1 MLASPPLFKNN
12 REFAVVAVVIVA
24 LIALRL
30 FFSYQEYKKLQ
41 ALDGYYYSDAQVEKI
56 YDKKYYKNGATL
68 LKLKSEDGKIFYL
81 FTNKRPP
88 KRFSWVRV
96 KYRLKKDTPFLKY
109 LSGFF
114 ANGDIVAPIEDG
126 FDPRAFLRRQIDK
139 QHDTKS
145 AINTFYHAI
154 FLADPLDRELREK
167 ISNLGISHLV
177 AISGFHLGIMW
188 LFIFGILF
196 IPYRFLQIRYFPWRH
211 RNIDLGLITLIL
223 LGLFVLFVGAPPA
236 LTRSYVMLTLT
247 WFVLVMGLELISFQF
262 LAFAVLLI
270 LLLKPSLVASLGFWL
285 SVTGVFY
292 IFLLIKWFR
301 NHSAWF
307 ITLVAIPVG
316 VFLLMFPIG
325 HIVFQNT
332 TAWQLMSP
340 PLSLAFIIFYPV
352 ALFMHLLGLGNL
364 FDPALLA
371 LFDLP
376 KGSVAVEMPTPLIV
390 LYIFMS
396 LASIWSKRIFY
407 ATLFLATAITA
418 YYIVIASFAKG

>member
-1 MLASPPLFKNN
+1 MLASPPLFKNS
-12 REFAVVAVVIVA
+12 REFTIVALVIVA

-30 FFSYQEYKKLQ
+30 FFSYQEYQKLQ
-41 ALDGYYYSDAQVEKI
+41 TIDGYYYSDAQVEKV
-56 YDKKYYKNGATL
+56 YDTKYYKNGATL
-68 LKLKSEDGKIFYL
+68 LKLKSEDGKVFYL
-81 FTNKRPP
+81 FTNKMPP

-96 KYRLKKDTPFLKY
+96 KYRLKKDTTFLKY

-139 QHDTKS
+139 QHDAKS

-167 ISNLGISHLV
+167 ISNLGVSHLV

-196 IPYRFLQIRYFPWRH
+196 VPYRFLQIRYFPWRH

-223 LGLFVLFVGAPPA
+223 LGIFVLFVGAPPA

-301 NHSAWF
+301 DYSAWF

-332 TAWQLMSP
+332 TVWQLMSP

-352 ALFMHLLGLGNL
+352 ALFIHLIGLGNL
-364 FDPALLA
+364 FDPALLT

-390 LYIFMS
+390 LYLFMS
-396 LASIWSKRIFY
+396 IASIWSRRIFY

-418 YYIVIASFAKG
+418 YYILIASFAKG

>member
-1 MLASPPLFKNN
+1 MLASPPLFKNS
-12 REFAVVAVVIVA
+12 REFAIVASVIVA

-30 FFSYQEYKKLQ
+30 FFYYQEYQKLQ
-41 ALDGYYYSDAQVEKI
+41 SIKGYYYSDAQVEKV
-56 YDKKYYKNGATL
+56 YDSKYYKNGATL
-68 LKLKSEDGKIFYL
+68 LKLRSEDGKLFYL
-81 FTNKRPP
+81 FTQKEAP

-96 KYRLKKDTPFLKY
+96 KYRLKKGSTFLKY

-114 ANGDIVAPIEDG
+114 ANGDIIEQIEDG
-126 FDPRAFLRRQIDK
+126 FDPRAFLRRLIDK
-139 QHDTKS
+139 QHDKKS
-145 AINTFYHAI
+145 GINTFYHAI
-154 FLADPLDRELREK
+154 FLADPLDKELREK

-196 IPYRFLQIRYFPWRH
+196 VPYRFLQIRYFPWRH
-211 RNIDLGLITLIL
+211 RSIDLGIITLVI

-247 WFVLVMGLELISFQF
+247 WILLVLGMELISFQF
-262 LAFAVLLI
+262 LSFAVLLI
-270 LLLKPSLVASLGFWL
+270 LLLKPSLIASLGFWL

-301 NHSAWF
+301 DYSVWF
-307 ITLVAIPVG
+307 ITLIAIPVG

-340 PLSLAFIIFYPV
+340 PLSLLFIPFYPI
-352 ALFMHLLGLGNL
+352 ALFVHLIGLGNL

-376 KGSVAVEMPTPLIV
+376 KGSVVVEAPTPLIL
-390 LYIFMS
+390 LYIMMS
-396 LASIWSKRIFY
+396 IASIWSKRIFY

-418 YYIVIASFAKG
+418 YYIGLASFASG

>member
-1 MLASPPLFKNN
+1 MLAAPPLFKNN
-12 REFAVVAVVIVA
+12 REFAIVSLVIVA
-24 LIALRL
+24 MIALRL
-30 FFSYQEYKKLQ
+30 FFSYKEYQNLQ
-41 ALDGYYYSDAQVEKI
+41 SIDGYYYSDAQVEKL
-56 YDKKYYKNGATL
+56 YDRRYYKNGATL
-68 LKLKSEDGKIFYL
+68 LKLRSEDGKVFYL
-81 FTNKRPP
+81 FTKKEPP

-96 KYRLKKDTPFLKY
+96 KYRFKEDTSFIKY
-109 LSGFF
+109 LAGFF

-126 FDPRAFLRRQIDK
+126 FDPRAFLRQLIDK
-139 QHDTKS
+139 QHDSKS
-145 AINTFYHAI
+145 SINTFYHAI

-167 ISNLGISHLV
+167 ISNLGVSHLV

-211 RNIDLGLITLIL
+211 RNIDLGVITLII

-247 WFVLVMGLELISFQF
+247 WLMLVLGLELLSFQF
-262 LAFAVLLI
+262 LFFAVLLI

-285 SVTGVFY
+285 SVAGVFY

-301 NHSAWF
+301 DYPAWL
-307 ITLVAIPVG
+307 ITVVAIPVG

-325 HIVFQNT
+325 HIIFQNT
-332 TAWQLMSP
+332 TPWQLMSP
-340 PLSLAFIIFYPV
+340 PLSLLFIVFYPV
-352 ALFMHLLGLGNL
+352 ALFVHLLGMGDL

-376 KGSVAVEMPTPLIV
+376 KGSVTIEMPTPLIL
-390 LYIFMS
+390 LYITMS
-396 LASIWSKRIFY
+396 IASIWSKKIFY
-407 ATLFLATAITA
+407 ATLLLAIAITT
-418 YYIVIASFAKG
+418 YYMVLVSLGHP